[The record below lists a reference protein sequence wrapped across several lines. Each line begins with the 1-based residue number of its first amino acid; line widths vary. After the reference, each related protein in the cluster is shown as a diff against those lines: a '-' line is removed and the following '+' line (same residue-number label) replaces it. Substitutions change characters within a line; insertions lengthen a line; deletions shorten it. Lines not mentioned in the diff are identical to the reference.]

1 MKFSALHTLTAG
13 IALSLSM
20 TACGTAEEGTDDLG
34 AALDQLEAQAE
45 QAALRE
51 HGVDQEDQ
59 DAAAADEEAGAE
71 LGDEADEAPRP
82 GERIGAFCNERSA
95 EASPR
100 YHAVADATAGVT
112 VDSCRVSADVLTLGA
127 TVRATGMTHRFP
139 LSHAPLDGDLEVVRD
154 GPSVLNW
161 VWSTVGNQLEFRRD
175 PVPLPGEEFRV
186 RYDYAPTCRR

>member
-82 GERIGAFCNERSA
+82 GERIGDFCNERSA
-95 EASPR
+95 EVLARCEARLAEGGELPEQAESCDD
-100 YHAVADATAGVT
+100 VADHARRE
-112 VDSCRVSADVLTLGA
+112 C
-127 TVRATGMTHRFP
+127 VRRAVRHVRHRMEE
-139 LSHAPLDGDLEVVRD
+139 HNDGGCDEAR
-154 GPSVLNW
+154 GIARAR
-161 VWSTVGNQLEFRRD
+161 E
-175 PVPLPGEEFRV
+175 
-186 RYDYAPTCRR
+186 A